1 MRAVALIRAPPIATL
16 TPAPPTEES
25 DSLDKPDASS
35 PTLTRGTTPMEMT
48 LDEPEVPSHHV
59 PFAHAW
65 IPAYTPSWSLGPQH
79 GNYVHAA
86 APYLIAVPGGP
97 QWEKL
102 LASYVMYESLAAS
115 QRVGIFFLSINP
127 LPLPTIR

>member
-1 MRAVALIRAPPIATL
+1 
-16 TPAPPTEES
+16 
-25 DSLDKPDASS
+25 
-35 PTLTRGTTPMEMT
+35 MEMT
-48 LDEPEVPSHHV
+48 PDEPEVPRRAS
-59 PFAHAW
+59 FARAW

-102 LASYVMYESLAAS
+102 LKSYVVYESLAAS
-115 QRVGIFFLSINP
+115 QSVSISFYQ
-127 LPLPTIR
+127 